1 MKISAKDRE
10 GMRHKRYNS
19 VRVFSDGTYEHLMD
33 CIKLNY
39 DRVPEESKES
49 VHFSISEGY
58 YGNEPEYLSM
68 SWYDKESDEDLD
80 KRIEK
85 MKVKFKEDEVKFKE
99 KERKEYERLK
109 KKFEKVKKK

>member
-39 DRVPEESKES
+39 DKVPEESKES
-49 VHFSISEGY
+49 VRFHVSEVY
-58 YGNEPEYLSM
+58 YGEYYLTM
-68 SWYDKESDEDLD
+68 QWYDKESDEDLD

-85 MKVKFKEDEVKFKE
+85 LKEQFKKDKIKSEE
-99 KERKEYERLK
+99 KDRKEYERLK